1 MPSSAVTGRMSCS
14 TSRSHSEYSVWTAVT
29 GCTACATD
37 RLGACLGKTDVK
49 PLAFAD
55 QLAQHAH
62 RLLDGDLG
70 IDPVLVIEV
79 DPIRPEA
86 LQRPFDGTANIGG
99 RAVDARG
106 AGFAVEAEAPL
117 GGQNEAIA
125 LAFDG
130 LTQQQL
136 VAVRSIDFR
145 GIEKGHSKVDRRM
158 DRGDRFGVVGGTIGG

>member
-1 MPSSAVTGRMSCS
+1 
-14 TSRSHSEYSVWTAVT
+14 VT